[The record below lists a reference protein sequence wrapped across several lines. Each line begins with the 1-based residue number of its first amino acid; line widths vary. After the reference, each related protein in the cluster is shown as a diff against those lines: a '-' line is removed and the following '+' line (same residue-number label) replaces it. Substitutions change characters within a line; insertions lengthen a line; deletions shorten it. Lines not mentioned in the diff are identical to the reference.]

1 MEYFYNIINYF
12 KSISLDDVIHVLISI
27 LIFSFFNLFSQL
39 FTYIIVKLFNFKVK
53 EKTLIKHH
61 AFYNPLQIFFSIL
74 GIYLALIFLNVPKD
88 LLSISSKAF
97 RISVIILSAVGIS
110 NSINPNS
117 EILTKLKIRFNF
129 SKDST
134 IVSFIS
140 AIAKF
145 LIYILAGVIIISE
158 LGYDINGLVA
168 GLGLGGLTIALAAQD
183 IAKNFFG
190 GIVILT
196 DKPFTVGDWIQTNT
210 IEGVI
215 EDITFRSTRIRTFSD
230 SIVTIPNSVL
240 SNEAITN
247 GSKMTKRR
255 VKVDLLFSLDT
266 PIEKLKICTEKIEAM
281 LMNLDSCIEE
291 TIYVRFNDIKSSGN
305 NIFISFFTTYTD
317 YREYLAIKEEV
328 NYNILSILL
337 EEKVTLV
344 YPTQTIYVKK

>member
-1 MEYFYNIINYF
+1 MEYFYRIIDYI
-12 KSISLDDVIHVLISI
+12 KGISLDDIIHVLISI

-39 FTYIIVKLFNFKVK
+39 FTYIIVKLFNLKVK
-53 EKTLIKHH
+53 DKVLIKQH
-61 AFYNPLQIFFSIL
+61 AFYNPLQIFFSVL
-74 GIYLALIFLNVPKD
+74 GIYLALIFLNIPQD
-88 LLSISSKAF
+88 LLNIASKAF
-97 RISVIILSAVGIS
+97 RISVIILSSVGIA

-117 EILTKLKIRFNF
+117 EIFEKLKTRFNF

-140 AIAKF
+140 AIAKAI
-145 LIYILAGVIIISE
+145 IYILAGVIIISE

-183 IAKNFFG
+183 VAKNFFG

-196 DKPFTVGDWIQTNT
+196 DKPFAVGDWIQTST

-255 VKVDLLFSLDT
+255 VKADLLFSLDT
-266 PIEKLKICTEKIEAM
+266 PVEKLKICTNRIETM
-281 LMNLDSCIEE
+281 LINLESCITD

-305 NIFISFFTTYTD
+305 NIFISFFTTHTNYK
-317 YREYLAIKEEV
+317 EYLAIKEEV
-328 NYNILSILL
+328 NYKILTILL
-337 EEKVTLV
+337 EEKISLV